1 MSPGHGFRLVAT
13 LVWCVFLAAT
23 RVQADVV
30 IKMATIAP
38 ENSVWTRTLREMGD
52 AWRRRTNGRVSL
64 RLFPGTTGSEEK
76 MLRDLRISKTLGA
89 AQLSAIE
96 MGTLDDGFNV
106 FSLPMFFESY
116 EEVDGVLAA
125 VGPVLERRVEAR
137 GLKVLNW
144 GYAGWVHVFS
154 RTPVR
159 TPGDLKK
166 LKLFTSTGDGRMATW
181 YRDNGFSPVPVDA
194 SQMLTG
200 LTTGMIEAVP
210 LTPLSAQLFMWY
222 EHAPYMLDIGFAPL
236 LGATVMRL
244 DTWSQLASA
253 DQAIVLDEARRAGA
267 RLRTEVPRLDA
278 EAVTRMKERKLVVT
292 VGDQAVWRR
301 TAADLGPVMR
311 ARLVPSDIYDL
322 ARKQRD
328 GIRAQRSGAR

>member
-1 MSPGHGFRLVAT
+1 MSRRPRNRLIAAAVASV
-13 LVWCVFLAAT
+13 LLAASNA
-23 RVQADVV
+23 QADIV

-38 ENSVWTRTLREMGD
+38 ENSIWTRSLREMGD
-52 AWRRRTNGRVSL
+52 GLKRRTNGRVSL
-64 RLFPGTTGSEEK
+64 RVFPGTTGSEEK
-76 MLRDLRISKTLGA
+76 MLRDLRITKTLGA

-125 VGPVLERRVEAR
+125 IGPVLERRVEAR
-137 GLKVLNW
+137 GLKVLSW

-159 TPGDLKK
+159 SLNDLKK

-194 SQMLTG
+194 SQMLAS

-210 LTPLSAQLFMWY
+210 MTPLSAQLFMWY
-222 EHAPYMLDIGFAPL
+222 EHAPYMLDVGLAPL
-236 LGATVMRL
+236 LGATVIRQ
-244 DTWSQLASA
+244 DTWNQLAPD
-253 DQAIVLDEARRAGA
+253 DQAIVLDEARKAGA

-278 EAVTRMKERKLVVT
+278 EAVARMRERKLTVT
-292 VGDQAVWRR
+292 AGDQAEWRR
-301 TAADLGPVMR
+301 AAADLGPVMR
-311 ARLVPSDIYDL
+311 DRLVPPDIYDL

-328 GIRAQRSGAR
+328 AIRALRTAGK

>member
-1 MSPGHGFRLVAT
+1 MSRRPHSPLIAAFTAGIL
-13 LVWCVFLAAT
+13 LAASGV
-23 RVQADVV
+23 RADVV

-38 ENSVWTRTLREMGD
+38 ENSIWTRSLREMGD
-52 AWRRRTNGRVSL
+52 AWKRRTNGRVTL

-116 EEVDGVLAA
+116 EEVDGVLATI
-125 VGPVLERRVEAR
+125 GPVLEHRVEAR
-137 GLKVLNW
+137 GLKVLSW

-159 TPGDLKK
+159 SPGDLKR
-166 LKLFTSTGDGRMATW
+166 LKLFTSTGDDRMATW

-194 SQMLTG
+194 SQMLAS
-200 LTTGMIEAVP
+200 LTTGMIDAVP
-210 LTPLSAQLFMWY
+210 MTPLSAQLFMWY

-244 DTWSQLASA
+244 DTWNQLSPD
-253 DQAIVLDEARRAGA
+253 DQAVILDEARKAGA
-267 RLRTEVPRLDA
+267 RLRAEVPRLDT
-278 EAVTRMKERKLVVT
+278 EAVARMRERKLIVT
-292 VGDQAVWRR
+292 AGDQTEWRR
-301 TAADLGPVMR
+301 AATDLGPVMR
-311 ARLVPSDIYDL
+311 DRLVPSDIYDL

-328 GIRAQRSGAR
+328 AVRAQHSAGK

>member
-1 MSPGHGFRLVAT
+1 MSRRPRNRLIAVTMASV
-13 LVWCVFLAAT
+13 LLAASNT
-23 RVQADVV
+23 RADIV

-38 ENSVWTRTLREMGD
+38 ENSVWTRSLREMGEG
-52 AWRRRTNGRVSL
+52 WKRRTNGRVSL
-64 RLFPGTTGSEEK
+64 RVFPGTTGSEEK
-76 MLRDLRISKTLGA
+76 MLRDLRITKTLGA

-125 VGPVLERRVEAR
+125 IGPALERGVEAR
-137 GLKVLNW
+137 GLKVLSW
-144 GYAGWVHVFS
+144 GYGGWVHVFS

-159 TPGDLKK
+159 SLNDLKR
-166 LKLFTSTGDGRMATW
+166 LKLFTSTGDSRMATW

-194 SQMLTG
+194 SQMLAS

-210 LTPLSAQLFMWY
+210 MTPLSAQLFMWY
-222 EHAPYMLDIGFAPL
+222 EHAPYMLDVGFAPL
-236 LGATVMRL
+236 LGATVIRQ
-244 DTWSQLASA
+244 DTWNQLAPD
-253 DQAIVLDEARRAGA
+253 DQAIVLDEARKAGA

-278 EAVTRMKERKLVVT
+278 EAVARMRERKLTVT
-292 VGDQAVWRR
+292 AGDQAEWRR
-301 TAADLGPVMR
+301 AAADLGPVMR
-311 ARLVPSDIYDL
+311 DRLVPSVIYDL

-328 GIRAQRSGAR
+328 AIRALRTAGR